1 MNFAWASRLA
11 LAASVVVSVF
21 VQPTRADACGGCFH
35 AATDVSTSFV
45 TDHRM
50 VLSIAKNQTVLWDQV
65 KYTGD
70 PAEFAWVLPVRTGT
84 QVELARDEWISALDL
99 ATKVSVKGPDVS
111 CGGGFSGGGG
121 GGSGGG
127 CASSSTS
134 YDYASGPGTGSSSGG
149 GTYDA
154 GQGVQVV
161 GQSVVGPYQSVIVR
175 SDRGEAISL
184 WLKDNGFV
192 IPDAI
197 LPTLVAYTRE
207 GFDFLALKLRPGQG
221 VRAMR
226 PVRVVTPGASYA
238 LPLRMVAAGIGAKVG
253 LNLFVVTEGRV
264 EAKNF
269 PNATIDAT
277 KLTWNPSAGGSNY
290 RTLLESALAEGSGRT
305 WVTESAVSPG
315 DPQLDPIVAATS
327 SYRNACRQ
335 LGTVLVPCDE
345 PGPVDAGSS
354 VDAGEVADG
363 GEETSDASPTVDA
376 GPAAPPRMC
385 RKVACDD
392 FTDDKLALDGMR
404 AGSIWVTR
412 LHAELSG
419 ENCSQADLQLQASAQ
434 TTVPSLLKTDTFS
447 DPDFKPCGDTGTPAA
462 NGSTDS
468 PADSGCTC
476 RQSAPATLA
485 NVPWVAV
492 FATAALGLML
502 RARRRERE
510 RLARIVRLTERNDP
524 ALPSL
529 QRREPPAE

>member
-1 MNFAWASRLA
+1 MSFALASRVA
-11 LAASVVVSVF
+11 LAASVVLATF
-21 VQPTRADACGGCFH
+21 VHSTRAAACGGCFH
-35 AATDVSTSFV
+35 AATDESTSFV

-70 PAEFAWVLPVRTGT
+70 PAEFAWVLPVRSGT

-111 CGGGFSGGGG
+111 CGGNGGGFSG

-127 CASSSTS
+127 CASSTTSTS
-134 YDYASGPGTGSSSGG
+134 ADNASFGAGSSSGG

-192 IPDAI
+192 IPDAM

-277 KLTWNPSAGGSNY
+277 KLTWNPSAGSSNY
-290 RTLLESALAEGSGRT
+290 RTLLERALAEGSGRT
-305 WVTESAVSPG
+305 WVTESAVSPS
-315 DPQLDPIVAATS
+315 DPQLDPIVVATS

-345 PGPVDAGSS
+345 PGSLDAG
-354 VDAGEVADG
+354 VGADAGDVADG
-363 GEETSDASPTVDA
+363 GEDASPAVDA
-376 GPAAPPRMC
+376 GPVPPPRMC

-392 FTDDKLALDGMR
+392 FTDDAAALSGMR
-404 AGSIWVTR
+404 GGAIWVTR
-412 LHAELSG
+412 LHAELTG

-434 TTVPSLLKTDTFS
+434 TTVPTLLKTDTFS
-447 DPDFKPCGDTGTPAA
+447 DPEFKPCGNGNPTAA
-462 NGSTDS
+462 NGSAAP

-492 FATAALGLML
+492 LATAALGLML

-524 ALPSL
+524 TPSL

>member
-1 MNFAWASRLA
+1 MTFACASRLA
-11 LAASVVVSVF
+11 FAASVAVSIF
-21 VQPTRADACGGCFH
+21 VHPTRSDACGGCFH
-35 AATDVSTSFV
+35 AATDESTSFV

-84 QVELARDEWISALDL
+84 RVELARDEWISALDL

-111 CGGGFSGGGG
+111 CGGG
-121 GGSGGG
+121 GGSSGVGSGG
-127 CASSSTS
+127 CASSTS
-134 YDYASGPGTGSSSGG
+134 PTSADNSRFAGGSSSGG
-149 GTYDA
+149 GAYDA
-154 GQGVQVV
+154 GQGVEVV

-197 LPTLVAYTRE
+197 VPTLVAYTRE

-221 VRAMR
+221 VRAMQ

-269 PNATIDAT
+269 PNATIDSA
-277 KLTWNPSAGGSNY
+277 KLTWDATAGRSNY
-290 RTLLESALAEGSGRT
+290 RTLLESALAAGDGRT

-315 DPQLDPIVAATS
+315 VPLDPINAATA

-335 LGTVLVPCDE
+335 LGTIMVPCDE
-345 PGPVDAGSS
+345 PSTVDAGTSA
-354 VDAGEVADG
+354 DAGEAADG
-363 GEETSDASPTVDA
+363 GEETSDASPSEA
-376 GPAAPPRMC
+376 GPVPPPRMC
-385 RKVACDD
+385 RKVACED
-392 FTDDKLALDGMR
+392 FTDDTLAISGMR

-412 LHAELSG
+412 LHAELTG
-419 ENCSQADLQLQASAQ
+419 ENCSQADLQLQAGAQ
-434 TTVPSLLKTDTFS
+434 ASVPSLLKTDTFS
-447 DPDFKPCGDTGTPAA
+447 DPKFNPCG
-462 NGSTDS
+462 NGSTS
-468 PADSGCTC
+468 AAAPADSGCTC
-476 RQSAPATLA
+476 RQSAPANLA

-510 RLARIVRLTERNDP
+510 QLARLVRLVDRSHDEAR
-524 ALPSL
+524 PSS
-529 QRREPPAE
+529 RTPPPAD